1 MPKRPNTG
9 LLLALLLSGAGCG
22 LQILTAGRPA
32 VPPTI
37 SPTDVKAPSSILALP
52 RLRAEGIEHLKA
64 GRLDDAILTLE
75 SAYRDASSDVQ
86 VSRPLTEAYNQRAII
101 RYSDDRLEGAMADL
115 QRSIEIDPTQ
125 AQIRAQLTQARERL
139 RRLHAI
145 GDKGGATDEPLEG
158 RSGRT
163 NVSQ

>member
-9 LLLALLLSGAGCG
+9 LLLALLLIGAGCG
-22 LQILTAGRPA
+22 LQIVTAGRPA
-32 VPPTI
+32 VPPAI
-37 SPTDVKAPSSILALP
+37 SPTDVKVPGSIPASP
-52 RLRAEGIEHLKA
+52 RLRAAGLDHLKA
-64 GRLDDAILTLE
+64 GRLDDAIRTLE
-75 SAYRDASSDVQ
+75 SAYRGDSSDVQ
-86 VSRPLTEAYNQRAII
+86 VSRPLTEAYNQRAIV

-145 GDKGGATDEPLEG
+145 GGNGSATD
-158 RSGRT
+158 
-163 NVSQ
+163 